1 MFSMIFTPLNFVF
14 LQKHDKDTTQKQND
28 EIKKLVILSR

>member
-1 MFSMIFTPLNFVF
+1 